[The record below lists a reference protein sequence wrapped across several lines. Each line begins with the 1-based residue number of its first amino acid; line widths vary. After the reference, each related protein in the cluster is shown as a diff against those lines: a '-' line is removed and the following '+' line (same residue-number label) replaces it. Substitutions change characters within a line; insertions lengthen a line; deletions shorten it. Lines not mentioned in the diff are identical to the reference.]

1 MRHTTCALVTGVHTC
16 ALPLYAPRRLQ
27 KDLAHL
33 GRLSSPR
40 RPRKQLYAEFVLKL
54 RDPQAQRCLL
64 HVKRRGSTG
73 KASGICGQN
82 GVAELPNL
90 DRHAAI
96 APLSIIFRILRRNLP
111 LIAIQILPVKRGSST
126 YWRE

>member
-1 MRHTTCALVTGVHTC
+1 MFVGGAGAIDVGDD
-16 ALPLYAPRRLQ
+16 APRRLQ

-40 RPRKQLYAEFVLKL
+40 RARKQLDAEFVLKL

-64 HVKRRGSTG
+64 HVKRRSSTG

-90 DRHAAI
+90 DRHAAN
-96 APLSIIFRILRRNLP
+96 APPVRSEEHTSELQSLMRLSY
-111 LIAIQILPVKRGSST
+111 A
-126 YWRE
+126 